1 MRQVTVTEKYR
12 AVLEGNMAKGE
23 FVRQMRLTHPQ
34 HITQFNGFDDSVQ
47 ILKNRG
53 LLFEKKK
60 QVVEEVMPEP
70 AALPYNDEAFQR
82 GIRYEL
88 NAKGIEVHAGANVR
102 LEDYDAAKEAAHKN
116 LSKDPMHYLNLI
128 SGESSKVDKHDK
140 PVETKR
146 GAKDVDTFNGLK
158 KADLR
163 ENKAEL
169 AKLLKEGKLE
179 DLANKLGV
187 PVEKLKGAAD
197 KIKDMERQSA
207 ERDALKLAKMKEVI
221 DDEEEKILE
230 ADGLSIDEHEHQFF
244 HLAFEGKYD
253 DILEDYMSSE
263 SYKQDE
269 KEIQNK
275 YDVSSAH
282 DIQYLDEWEHFIKEF
297 EAINRDDATDTYNF
311 EAKGIDEML
320 SISGN
325 SEEEIKKNAEELLAF
340 AKKVGLDKAELH
352 YHDNGNVDGVELND
366 TVEDRNDGKT
376 QKVSDFQDK
385 QFQASKAGRSKQEP
399 SFKPKKL
406 KKLTIGGKTYEKGDF
421 DPNDDGR
428 IMSIEKYPNGY
439 FITGGVY
446 SDYGDGDGPKEGY
459 GYAIDL
465 KGNEME
471 EEDLEGMFNE
481 KKVTELKDTTDG
493 RDIGGKIIEFAD
505 GKNVDINVDYHRGKT
520 KDFKDVPVEKAIDI
534 VNQYIDQNDLTQA
547 STDETDLILQIDD
560 GDTAIDI
567 KKSGISEKK
576 EADFAPSPNSNI
588 PDANAEEYDVA
599 TAFKKAG
606 VDMSKPV
613 MVLHT
618 YGSAAFGGN
627 DKDEMSAEAAIKKL
641 EAERQ
646 DRSKQYTDDGEEV
659 PEDHHGYEFENYS
672 VLEEDMPEGHEYKL
686 AYFQTGD
693 ADFAITQEKS
703 GVSEKKG
710 KDLDGD
716 GDIDKDDYKHAKDKA
731 IKKAMGKDE
740 QLKEAIKKIIKSSL
754 LNEAATAKL
763 SDIGDKYGDYKGM
776 QVVINDLENIV
787 TDVEGYFAKVRER
800 VQSSMDKIGQIETP
814 DGMKVG
820 AFLAPAIESAFF
832 RDLNPVR
839 KLSARDIS
847 LPQVKTISSADIAA
861 ARAAGDIEEQPKQT
875 IFGINEKGEFKLRKD
890 K

>member
-53 LLFEKKK
+53 LLFEIKKE
-60 QVVEEVMPEP
+60 VVEEAKE
-70 AALPYNDEAFQR
+70 AEYAEDCLPYSDEAFQR

-88 NAKGIEVHAGANVR
+88 QSKGIEVHAGANIK
-102 LEDYDAAKEAAHKN
+102 LEDYDSAKSAAQTN
-116 LSKDPMHYLNLI
+116 LTKDPMHYLNLV

-140 PVETKR
+140 PSETKR

-163 ENKAEL
+163 E
-169 AKLLKEGKLE
+169 AKTMLKEGKMD
-179 DLANKLGV
+179 DLAEKLGIDV
-187 PVEKLKGAAD
+187 GRLQAAAD
-197 KIKDMERQSA
+197 RLREMER
-207 ERDALKLAKMKEVI
+207 EDAAKTAGKVDAMKAI
-221 DDEEEKILE
+221 IDEEPDEVMNINRFGKEKE
-230 ADGLSIDEHEHQFF
+230 DHDSNYTKVKNETDGLSIDEHEHQFF

-282 DIQYLDEWEHFIKEF
+282 DVKYLDEWENFIKEF

-325 SEEEIKKNAEELLAF
+325 SEEEIKKNAEELLAL
-340 AKKVGLDKAELH
+340 AKKVGLDKAEIR
-352 YHDNGNVDGVELND
+352 YNDDGSVDGVELND

-376 QKVSDFQDK
+376 QKIADLQSK
-385 QFQASKAGRSKQEP
+385 HYEASKAGRSKQEP

-439 FITGGVY
+439 FINGGIY

-465 KGNEME
+465 KGNKMD
-471 EEDLEGMFNE
+471 EEDLEGMHESAVKNE
-481 KKVTELKDTTDG
+481 NIDAFSDTIQVVGYPETVEDALKVIERYERDG
-493 RDIGGKIIEFAD
+493 HPVGREEAKEIIADMRD
-505 GKNVDINVDYHRGKT
+505 
-520 KDFKDVPVEKAIDI
+520 
-534 VNQYIDQNDLTQA
+534 
-547 STDETDLILQIDD
+547 
-560 GDTAIDI
+560 
-567 KKSGISEKK
+567 
-576 EADFAPSPNSNI
+576 
-588 PDANAEEYDVA
+588 
-599 TAFKKAG
+599 
-606 VDMSKPV
+606 
-613 MVLHT
+613 
-618 YGSAAFGGN
+618 
-627 DKDEMSAEAAIKKL
+627 
-641 EAERQ
+641 
-646 DRSKQYTDDGEEV
+646 TDDDDFDRNITNLIAKAFV
-659 PEDHHGYEFENYS
+659 I
-672 VLEEDMPEGHEYKL
+672 KL
-686 AYFQTGD
+686 
-693 ADFAITQEKS
+693 K

-710 KDLDGD
+710 KDHDGD
-716 GDIDKDDYKHAKDKA
+716 GDVDGDDYMHAKDKA
-731 IKKAMGKDE
+731 IKKAMGKEPQQEIDTSAAKASLAKFAARE
-740 QLKEAIKKIIKSSL
+740 KELDRQNPNRHKEAGAKAAAARDAARAAKKKGGNNTARFTSFYNKEEKLKEAIKKLVKESL
-754 LNEAATAKL
+754 LKEAATAKL

-787 TDVEGYFAKVRER
+787 TDMEGYFAKVRER

-875 IFGINEKGEFKLRKD
+875 MFGVNEKK
-890 K
+890 

>member
-23 FVRQMRLTHPQ
+23 FVRQMRLAHPQ

-53 LLFEKKK
+53 LLFEIKK
-60 QVVEEVMPEP
+60 EEIAE
-70 AALPYNDEAFQR
+70 AKEAEYAEDCLPYSDEAFQR

-88 NAKGIEVHAGANVR
+88 NAKGIEVHAGANIK
-102 LEDYDAAKEAAHKN
+102 LEDYDIAKASADKN
-116 LSKDPMHYLNLI
+116 LTNDPMHYLNLL

-207 ERDALKLAKMKEVI
+207 EKDALKLAKMKEVI
-221 DDEEEKILE
+221 DEEEEELKEIE
-230 ADGLSIDEHEHQFF
+230 GHTIDQHEHEFF
-244 HLAFEGKYD
+244 SIIFDKKYD

-263 SYKQDE
+263 TFKQDE
-269 KEIQNK
+269 KELQAETGQANVFDYAYK
-275 YDVSSAH
+275 D
-282 DIQYLDEWEHFIKEF
+282 QWEHYIKEF
-297 EAINRDDATDTYNF
+297 EAINRDDV
-311 EAKGIDEML
+311 DEDL
-320 SISGN
+320 N
-325 SEEEIKKNAEELLAF
+325 ED
-340 AKKVGLDKAELH
+340 LDSFS
-352 YHDNGNVDGVELND
+352 DVIQVVGVE
-366 TVEDRNDGKT
+366 TVEDA
-376 QKVSDFQDK
+376 V
-385 QFQASKAGRSKQEP
+385 KAIIR
-399 SFKPKKL
+399 
-406 KKLTIGGKTYEKGDF
+406 YEKDF
-421 DPNDDGR
+421 N
-428 IMSIEKYPNGY
+428 NGP
-439 FITGGVY
+439 V
-446 SDYGDGDGPKEGY
+446 DVKQ
-459 GYAIDL
+459 AQQLVADL
-465 KGNEME
+465 K
-471 EEDLEGMFNE
+471 
-481 KKVTELKDTTDG
+481 
-493 RDIGGKIIEFAD
+493 A
-505 GKNVDINVDYHRGKT
+505 
-520 KDFKDVPVEKAIDI
+520 
-534 VNQYIDQNDLTQA
+534 
-547 STDETDLILQIDD
+547 TDEDEHDEKITDLIVKAFNMIY
-560 GDTAIDI
+560 
-567 KKSGISEKK
+567 
-576 EADFAPSPNSNI
+576 
-588 PDANAEEYDVA
+588 YDRGVA
-599 TAFKKAG
+599 K
-606 VDMSKPV
+606 V
-613 MVLHT
+613 
-618 YGSAAFGGN
+618 
-627 DKDEMSAEAAIKKL
+627 
-641 EAERQ
+641 
-646 DRSKQYTDDGEEV
+646 YT
-659 PEDHHGYEFENYS
+659 
-672 VLEEDMPEGHEYKL
+672 
-686 AYFQTGD
+686 
-693 ADFAITQEKS
+693 
-703 GVSEKKG
+703 EKKG
-710 KDLDGD
+710 KDHDGD
-716 GDIDKDDYKHAKDKA
+716 GDVDGDDYKAAKDKA

-787 TDVEGYFAKVRER
+787 TDMEGYFSKVRER

-875 IFGINEKGEFKLRKD
+875 MFGVNENK
-890 K
+890 

>member
-1 MRQVTVTEKYR
+1 MMRNQSFE
-12 AVLEGNMAKGE
+12 
-23 FVRQMRLTHPQ
+23 
-34 HITQFNGFDDSVQ
+34 IT
-47 ILKNRG
+47 INRNFKDVIEACANVKRNAQSG
-53 LLFEKKK
+53 TWIT
-60 QVVEEVMPEP
+60 
-70 AALPYNDEAFQR
+70 DEMIQTYCDLHQR
-82 GIRYEL
+82 GI
-88 NAKGIEVHAGANVR
+88 AKSVEVWQKKKLVG
-102 LEDYDAAKEAAHKN
+102 
-116 LSKDPMHYLNLI
+116 
-128 SGESSKVDKHDK
+128 
-140 PVETKR
+140 
-146 GAKDVDTFNGLK
+146 GL
-158 KADLR
+158 
-163 ENKAEL
+163 
-169 AKLLKEGKLE
+169 
-179 DLANKLGV
+179 
-187 PVEKLKGAAD
+187 
-197 KIKDMERQSA
+197 
-207 ERDALKLAKMKEVI
+207 
-221 DDEEEKILE
+221 
-230 ADGLSIDEHEHQFF
+230 
-244 HLAFEGKYD
+244 Y
-253 DILEDYMSSE
+253 
-263 SYKQDE
+263 
-269 KEIQNK
+269 
-275 YDVSSAH
+275 
-282 DIQYLDEWEHFIKEF
+282 
-297 EAINRDDATDTYNF
+297 
-311 EAKGIDEML
+311 
-320 SISGN
+320 
-325 SEEEIKKNAEELLAF
+325 
-340 AKKVGLDKAELH
+340 
-352 YHDNGNVDGVELND
+352 GVELND

-376 QKVSDFQDK
+376 QKIADLQSK
-385 QFQASKAGRSKQEP
+385 HYEASKAGSPKQEP
-399 SFKPKKL
+399 SFKPKRL
-406 KKLTIGGKTYEKGDF
+406 YKLTIAGKTYEKGDL

-465 KGNEME
+465 KGNEMD
-471 EEDLEGMFNE
+471 EEDLEGMFN
-481 KKVTELKDTTDG
+481 
-493 RDIGGKIIEFAD
+493 
-505 GKNVDINVDYHRGKT
+505 
-520 KDFKDVPVEKAIDI
+520 
-534 VNQYIDQNDLTQA
+534 
-547 STDETDLILQIDD
+547 
-560 GDTAIDI
+560 
-567 KKSGISEKK
+567 EKK

-613 MVLHT
+613 MVIHS

-659 PEDHHGYEFENYS
+659 PEDHHGYEFENSS
-672 VLEEDMPEGHEYKL
+672 VLEEEMPEGHEYKL
-686 AYFQTGD
+686 GYFQLGD

-716 GDIDKDDYKHAKDKA
+716 GDIDGDDYKHAKDKA

-787 TDVEGYFAKVRER
+787 TDMEGYFSKVRER

-875 IFGINEKGEFKLRKD
+875 MFGINEKGEFKLRKD
-890 K
+890 L